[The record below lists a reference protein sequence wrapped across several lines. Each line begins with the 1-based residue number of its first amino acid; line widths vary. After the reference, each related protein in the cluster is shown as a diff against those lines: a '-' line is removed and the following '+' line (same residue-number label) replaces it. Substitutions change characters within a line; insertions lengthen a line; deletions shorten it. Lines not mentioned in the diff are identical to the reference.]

1 MNARLLEYQKGHQA
15 PTHFIPVFY
24 SVKQPLQVSI
34 KKAFFINFAIFTRKY
49 LCWSLFLIKFIKSNF
64 IEKDSNVGVFLRIF

>member
-15 PTHFIPVFY
+15 PTHFVPVFY

-49 LCWSLFLIKFIKSNF
+49 LKFIKSNF